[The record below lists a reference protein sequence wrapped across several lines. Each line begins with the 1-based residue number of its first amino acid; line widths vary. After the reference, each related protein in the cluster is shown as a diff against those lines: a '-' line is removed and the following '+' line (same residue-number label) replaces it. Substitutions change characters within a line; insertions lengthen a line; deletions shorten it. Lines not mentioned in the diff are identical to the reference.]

1 MIYFFSCSRSMENK
15 SFLSSAS
22 SSYFCFW
29 RSSSIFLTS
38 SSLSFSFAFSLYFSD
53 SISIADFLLD
63 LATFFLVPVEIN
75 YKRKKRKSVVFIY
88 IEEQPKASSPPL
100 PPGVGKEMEI
110 CNHSVA
116 ENWATT
122 LKLWIYWVPKMSSQ
136 ALEADSQICLNKN
149 IYIIYMD
156 FIKQTFC
163 SLHHTLL
170 SFHGPQ

>member
-1 MIYFFSCSRSMENK
+1 MNRAYASRATKDKMIYFFNCSRSMENK

-63 LATFFLVPVEIN
+63 LATFFLVPAEIN

-88 IEEQPKASSPPL
+88 IKEQPKHQAPLSPQEWGRRWKYVITVWQKTEQP
-100 PPGVGKEMEI
+100 
-110 CNHSVA
+110 H
-116 ENWATT
+116 
-122 LKLWIYWVPKMSSQ
+122 
-136 ALEADSQICLNKN
+136 
-149 IYIIYMD
+149 
-156 FIKQTFC
+156 
-163 SLHHTLL
+163 
-170 SFHGPQ
+170 